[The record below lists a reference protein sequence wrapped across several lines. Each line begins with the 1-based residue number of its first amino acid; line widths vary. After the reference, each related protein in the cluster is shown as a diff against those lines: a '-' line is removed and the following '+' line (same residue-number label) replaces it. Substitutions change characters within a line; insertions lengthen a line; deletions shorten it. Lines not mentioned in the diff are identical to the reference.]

1 MELGAE
7 GSVSERMES
16 GLESLLGEEEEEE
29 ASSEPMVVDAAWNG
43 EHNYAPLVDLGSDA
57 DDDLVEL
64 AIALSLQDQVS
75 VVSTVKDP
83 CQDVSFGFCGGVGV
97 GVLSL
102 HCLLPWWSWQ

>member
-1 MELGAE
+1 M
-7 GSVSERMES
+7 
-16 GLESLLGEEEEEE
+16 
-29 ASSEPMVVDAAWNG
+29 
-43 EHNYAPLVDLGSDA
+43 
-57 DDDLVEL
+57 VEL

-83 CQDVSFGFCGGVGV
+83 CQDVSFGFCGGGGV